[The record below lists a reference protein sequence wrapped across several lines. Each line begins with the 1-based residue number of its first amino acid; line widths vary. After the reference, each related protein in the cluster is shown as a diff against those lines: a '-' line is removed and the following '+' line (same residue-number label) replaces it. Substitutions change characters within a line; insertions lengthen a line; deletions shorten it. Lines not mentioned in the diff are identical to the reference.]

1 MKGISAS
8 LTSVVSAVML
18 SFLFL
23 FLTAGAGSAQ
33 EGEGCDVIAF
43 LSAPGAG
50 DTIFTFTGVNSGGG
64 DFAFQ
69 LIDGGD
75 TGGEIGQKA
84 SVEITFVPTDGW
96 AFGGFECSTPGGLLV
111 TNFDDGFSLECVDPN
126 QGSAICTINL
136 VRLSSQNI
144 PTLSEWGM
152 IAAAAGLGLVGVL
165 FAVRRRARTV

>member
-8 LTSVVSAVML
+8 LRSVVSAVML

-69 LIDGGD
+69 LIDG
-75 TGGEIGQKA
+75 KA